1 MSIEST
7 MSSKLLILCCLLLL
21 MPSIFSSIRVF
32 SNESALHIKWPKHW
46 SFSIIL
52 PMNIQGWFPS
62 GLTGLISLLSKG
74 PSRVFSSTTAQ
85 KHQFFDAQ
93 SSFAWTPW
101 TWTNVR
107 VRMRRNNV
115 LMDQITLKGLCFAAS
130 SSSSS
135 FFFFWPRAC
144 SFNHWTSRK
153 VKSLSRVRL
162 FATPWTVPY
171 QAPLSMGFSRR

>member
-7 MSSKLLILCCLLLL
+7 MSSNLLILCCPLLL
-21 MPSIFSSIRVF
+21 MPPVFSNIRVF
-32 SNESALHIKWPKHW
+32 SNELALHIRWPKHW

-74 PSRVFSSTTAQ
+74 LSRVFSSTTAQ

-107 VRMRRNNV
+107 IRKRRNNV
-115 LMDQITLKGLCFAAS
+115 LIDQITLKGLCFV
-130 SSSSS
+130 SS
-135 FFFFWPRAC
+135 FFFFWPREC
-144 SFNHWTSRK
+144 SFNHWTSRE
-153 VKSLSRVRL
+153 VLLIFSTHIFSVRH
-162 FATPWTVPY
+162 FFWMA
-171 QAPLSMGFSRR
+171 